1 MSPDRRR
8 QAPRAVQGLASFS
21 VRIIQEAHDIVHVT
35 RADRDLRPLV
45 SRVIADSNNDL
56 TWLGAGRNPKVITPF
71 AAPPAPPDGD
81 AALYA
86 ISPRRG

>member
-1 MSPDRRR
+1 
-8 QAPRAVQGLASFS
+8 
-21 VRIIQEAHDIVHVT
+21 
-35 RADRDLRPLV
+35 
-45 SRVIADSNNDL
+45 L

-86 ISPRRG
+86 ISPLRG